1 MAVHTHL
8 SKIEI
13 LGILANYNL
22 GNLKDYQGIKDGIEN
37 TNYLKITEKK
47 KIILTIFES
56 RSELSE
62 IPKIFNLLNHLNKN
76 GIQCPKPILNKNKK
90 LFQIFINF

>member
-37 TNYLKITEKK
+37 TNYLIITEKTFWALQNFNQCLFTCK
-47 KIILTIFES
+47 RVQLLLPYLSICFILTECNGNITNFHTIW
-56 RSELSE
+56 RS
-62 IPKIFNLLNHLNKN
+62 KD
-76 GIQCPKPILNKNKK
+76 
-90 LFQIFINF
+90 